1 MGRRTYGGPGSLRE
15 ENHSLKI
22 QGVDSALE
30 NTILFKEWIA
40 RREQE
45 TNSLPRLKAEKKT
58 GRSNW
63 PMKKKK
69 NKKKTKQNAKN
80 LNTQDIIT
88 QREIDKTSEVENEE
102 RMVTQEVCE

>member
-1 MGRRTYGGPGSLRE
+1 
-15 ENHSLKI
+15 
-22 QGVDSALE
+22 
-30 NTILFKEWIA
+30 
-40 RREQE
+40 
-45 TNSLPRLKAEKKT
+45 
-58 GRSNW
+58 
-63 PMKKKK
+63 MKKKK